1 MYSPQLPG
9 GLFSPSDI
17 WKKLSH
23 HILLHFPFGMGAS
36 AYNHYANYLKKNCI
50 EPNFKQENKSKLIH
64 YQQSDVP
71 LNDLCEQDILL
82 NQLVWPEKFARVS
95 FKDMCDKL
103 NGYMP
108 SITDQG
114 NLLRSIENKTL
125 RRYSGNV
132 DRDLGV
138 DQNVPY
144 IPTVYVP

>member
-9 GLFSPSDI
+9 GLFSFRI
-17 WKKLSH
+17 
-23 HILLHFPFGMGAS
+23 HF
-36 AYNHYANYLKKNCI
+36 K
-50 EPNFKQENKSKLIH
+50 PNFKQENKSKLIH

-71 LNDLCEQDILL
+71 LNDLCKQDILL

-125 RRYSGNV
+125 RRYSENV
-132 DRDLGV
+132 YRDLGV
-138 DQNVPY
+138 DQNVGMLA
-144 IPTVYVP
+144 TLSA